1 MPLKEKGKQKPTRKL
16 IPSLSRDPLAKGVA
30 AGRGMKK
37 PRRRS
42 NPGASM
48 LSSY

>member
-1 MPLKEKGKQKPTRKL
+1 MPLKEKGKQKPTRRPL
-16 IPSLSRDPLAKGVA
+16 PSLNRDPIAKGVA
-30 AGRGMKK
+30 AGRGVKSKK
-37 PRRRS
+37 RS